1 MMDDRI
7 RLVLSENAHLAVE
20 LSSVSEDADLY
31 RAGMSSLSTVNVMM
45 ALEEEF
51 RVEFPDH
58 LLQAST
64 FQSVAS
70 IRSALERLTPT
81 PE

>member
-1 MMDDRI
+1 MMDERI
-7 RLVLSENAHLAVE
+7 RLVLSENAHLAVD
-20 LSSVSEDADLY
+20 LSSLSEDADLY

-51 RVEFPDH
+51 SVEFPDH

-64 FQSVAS
+64 FQSVGS
-70 IRSALERLTPT
+70 IRSALERLSPT
-81 PE
+81 RE

>member
-1 MMDDRI
+1 MTDNRI
-7 RLVLSENAHLAVE
+7 CRVLSENGHLAVDPA
-20 LSSVSEDADLY
+20 SIREDTDLY

-51 RVEFPDH
+51 GVEFPDNM
-58 LLQAST
+58 LQAGT

-70 IRSALERLTPT
+70 IRSALERLTSGG
-81 PE
+81 

>member
-1 MMDDRI
+1 VIDDRI
-7 RLVLSENAHLAVE
+7 CRVLLDNGYLAVDPRS
-20 LSSVSEDADLY
+20 LSDDADLY

-51 RVEFPDH
+51 GVEFPESM
-58 LLQAST
+58 LQPST

-70 IRSALERLTPT
+70 IRTALEGLTGR
-81 PE
+81 EG